1 MLNKK
6 IPLLVMMFVMI
17 SFLSKAQYEK
27 GSKFWQVEG
36 TFSGSVN
43 SNTNSTPFPNTTNGS
58 TTNSALTFKR
68 AVFGENNIAKGWL
81 LGYKLEA
88 NTSSTSY
95 SLDKSNNYIHTIQA
109 GYFVDKFKPLS
120 KSLAIYGELLAKAG
134 YGIYS
139 GTSNSSIN
147 QYSLDANL
155 NVGFRY
161 YLKKNLFINGQTSL
175 VNLSFYQQRTGNYKY
190 TNVNLNS
197 IMNVSSLSI
206 SIGKSF

>member
-88 NTSSTSY
+88 NTFSTNY

-120 KSLAIYGELLAKAG
+120 KSVAIYGELLAKAG

-147 QYSLDANL
+147 QYSLDASL
-155 NVGFRY
+155 NVGVRY

-175 VNLSFYQQRTGNYKY
+175 ANLSIYQHRANNYKY
-190 TNVNLNS
+190 TNVNLYS
-197 IMNVSSLSI
+197 IMQVNTLSI